1 MPKVT
6 KKTAAADDLLQPA
19 ASMMDIEAG
28 TEEAPHAAEGAGGG
42 AAPKPKFP
50 PLSSYEQNGKRIEF
64 RRVPV
69 PQHRMTP
76 LKNNWLAL
84 YKPVTENLKLD
95 MRMNLKTRKVGL
107 QELCMQQAVGR
118 GKAAGRQRRPTV
130 AAAGVIC
137 LFAGCK
143 ACVPNSTIP
152 DGDGSWTAS
161 LHGYGSSASMPR
173 CFLDSPVLSASAR
186 RCEQR

>member
-6 KKTAAADDLLQPA
+6 KKTAAADELLQPA
-19 ASMMDIEAG
+19 APMMDIEAG

-107 QELCMQQAVGR
+107 QAIGMQQAAGWGR
-118 GKAAGRQRRPTV
+118 RWGAGGGWQWQQHRP
-130 AAAGVIC
+130 
-137 LFAGCK
+137 
-143 ACVPNSTIP
+143 
-152 DGDGSWTAS
+152 
-161 LHGYGSSASMPR
+161 
-173 CFLDSPVLSASAR
+173 SAR
-186 RCEQR
+186 LQAARHFLCSTCSRAGDSDWAQ

>member
-1 MPKVT
+1 MIAQHTSSKALQQPYQCSQAPRAEKTMPKVT

-28 TEEAPHAAEGAGGG
+28 TEEAPHAAEGAGGA

-50 PLSSYEQNGKRIEF
+50 PLSSYELNGKRIEF

-69 PQHRMTP
+69 PQHRLTP

-107 QELCMQQAVGR
+107 QKLYMQQAAGR
-118 GKAAGRQRRPTV
+118 GGGGAPMAADSGSKRSP
-130 AAAGVIC
+130 
-137 LFAGCK
+137 LL
-143 ACVPNSTIP
+143 ACR
-152 DGDGSWTAS
+152 
-161 LHGYGSSASMPR
+161 L
-173 CFLDSPVLSASAR
+173 
-186 RCEQR
+186 